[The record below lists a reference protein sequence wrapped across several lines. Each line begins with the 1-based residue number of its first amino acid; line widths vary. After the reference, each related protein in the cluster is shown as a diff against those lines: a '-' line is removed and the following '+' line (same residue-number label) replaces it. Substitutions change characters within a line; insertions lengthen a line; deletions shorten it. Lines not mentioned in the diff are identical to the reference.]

1 MNKFE
6 QYFNEYEMIT
16 KSESI
21 LIKEGLQSLNAT
33 KEKPIIFK
41 KNKPITYSNYF
52 NTNPEQVT
60 ITQIYLNQDIVTA
73 TLYCTNNKLE
83 LVDVDFFLTVF
94 GSQYNLIKHLYSKI
108 KK

>member
-1 MNKFE
+1 MNKIE
-6 QYFNEYEMIT
+6 QYFKNYEVLMH
-16 KSESI
+16 SEPI
-21 LIKEGLQSLNAT
+21 LIKECLQALNAT
-33 KEKPIIFK
+33 KENPIIFK

-73 TLYCTNNKLE
+73 TLYCANNKLE
-83 LVDVDFFLTVF
+83 LVDVDFFFTVF
-94 GSQYNLIKHLYSKI
+94 GSQFNLIKHLYSKI